1 LFGTHLEDSVTED
14 RCKARTKSGETC
26 RARATSDGFCSIH
39 SDPKRAAELG
49 RLSGKSRRCPETG
62 RVVFPPPKTA
72 SDLHDALGQIF
83 SEVCSGRMDCNL
95 GRSVSYIAS
104 VLVRTLELSDHEI
117 RLRALEQMLKSI
129 KAGGTE
135 E

>member
-1 LFGTHLEDSVTED
+1 VTGD

-26 RARATSDGFCSIH
+26 RARATPDGYCSMH

-49 RLSGKSRRCPETG
+49 RLSGASRRYPETG
-62 RVVFPPPKTA
+62 LLVFPPPKTA
-72 SDLHDALGQIF
+72 SDLHHALGQIF
-83 SEVCSGRMDCNL
+83 SEVCSGRMDVNV

-117 RLRALEQMLKSI
+117 RLRALEQILKST
-129 KAGGTE
+129 KSGGNE
-135 E
+135 K